1 VNWSN
6 TAATAGPTSVATESS
21 KPRTAVGLPSGDKV
35 EADESEDA
43 EYRGRRERVDQHDR
57 RCGESDD
64 PERHADVTGD
74 LAESRVLA
82 HGDTEGLSPAEEP
95 ELGSPDIA

>member
-1 VNWSN
+1 LVNVVRDV
-6 TAATAGPTSVATESS
+6 GLRLGGGGE
-21 KPRTAVGLPSGDKV
+21 AVGLPSGDKV

-64 PERHADVTGD
+64 PERHADVTAILTKAGS
-74 LAESRVLA
+74 SRMA
-82 HGDTEGLSPAEEP
+82 TPKA
-95 ELGSPDIA
+95 